1 MHDLLILRCIKQRRV
16 QLNLSL
22 RSMIYHLK
30 IRPANTASSI
40 TSHKENL
47 LMTEGSDVEG
57 EIFMLVLN
65 LGISSSYIFYFNSG
79 G

>member
-1 MHDLLILRCIKQRRV
+1 
-16 QLNLSL
+16 
-22 RSMIYHLK
+22 MIYHLK